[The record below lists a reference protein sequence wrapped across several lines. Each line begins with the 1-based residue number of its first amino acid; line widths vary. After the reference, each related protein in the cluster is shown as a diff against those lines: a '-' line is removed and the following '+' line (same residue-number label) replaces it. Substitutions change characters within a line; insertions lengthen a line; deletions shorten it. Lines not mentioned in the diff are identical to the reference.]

1 MTVLSGGGEIASSHV
16 LSSNSQRQKPFEGW
30 PKAQQ
35 IRNPPAAVKRIKTFE
50 IFERR
55 RSEKRTETT

>member
-1 MTVLSGGGEIASSHV
+1 MTVLSGGGEIALSHV
-16 LSSNSQRQKPFEGW
+16 SSSNSQRQKPFEGW

-35 IRNPPAAVKRIKTFE
+35 IRNLPAAVKRNKTFE

-55 RSEKRTETT
+55 HHEKRIETT